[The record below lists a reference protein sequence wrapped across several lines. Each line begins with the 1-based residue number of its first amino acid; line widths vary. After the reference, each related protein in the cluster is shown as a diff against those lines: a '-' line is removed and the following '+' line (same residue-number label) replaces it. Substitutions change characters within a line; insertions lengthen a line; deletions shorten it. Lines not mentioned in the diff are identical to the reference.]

1 MFLLLNTEIVPKQI
15 RSFQFTADI
24 IDTIG
29 NRFLEIV
36 LPIPKNNKEALDT
49 SFEVQQMLTDRVKYK
64 AIIKQ
69 FPLLM
74 EESLRNGATDN
85 FSEFLSKD
93 LDEILEEMI
102 QDTITLEFGDF
113 STFSICSSEIKN
125 SIIIPKYYDP
135 SIYDEL
141 HDLEK
146 NCELRTIGELIK
158 SGILSL
164 STGDEIGKMAY
175 GTSTIPFLR
184 TSDFSNWEIKIDVKQ
199 GISEEIYNLYKD
211 KEGVQS
217 EDILLVRDGTYLVG
231 SSCMIT
237 QYDSKSLFSGGLY
250 KIRTNDSSY
259 LPSYLLLGLLNS
271 YIVKRQIRT
280 KQFTREVIDTIGK
293 RLNEVL
299 LPIPKSDQMKKIIS
313 QQVEDIVQKRIE
325 ARENIFSS
333 AIDLTNF

>member
-36 LPIPKNNKEALDT
+36 LSIPKNNKEALDT

-125 SIIIPKYYDP
+125 SIIIPKCYDP

-146 NCELRTIGELIK
+146 NCELRTIGELTK

-164 STGDEIGKMAY
+164 STGDERGKMAY

-199 GISEEIYNLYKD
+199 GFLKKYIICIKIKRVYKA
-211 KEGVQS
+211 
-217 EDILLVRDGTYLVG
+217 
-231 SSCMIT
+231 
-237 QYDSKSLFSGGLY
+237 
-250 KIRTNDSSY
+250 KIFY
-259 LPSYLLLGLLNS
+259 
-271 YIVKRQIRT
+271 
-280 KQFTREVIDTIGK
+280 
-293 RLNEVL
+293 
-299 LPIPKSDQMKKIIS
+299 
-313 QQVEDIVQKRIE
+313 
-325 ARENIFSS
+325 
-333 AIDLTNF
+333 

>member
-1 MFLLLNTEIVPKQI
+1 MFLLLNIEIVPKQI

-74 EESLRNGATDN
+74 EEFLRNGATDN

-93 LDEILEEMI
+93 LDEMI

-146 NCELRTIGELIK
+146 ICELRTIGELTK

-211 KEGVQS
+211 KDNVQS

-293 RLNEVL
+293 RLDEVL
-299 LPIPKSDQMKKIIS
+299 LPIPKSNQMKKIIS